1 MDIPTPS
8 NHEIERY
15 LNEWKGNEKFVMQE
29 KSIDKLF
36 TDLFPDNTDI
46 EGILIK
52 ASVLNDFYSTNIFSI
67 FDIAKHIVG
76 LNIDERLKKGDEQL
90 VSEIGHIE
98 IKEKKRY
105 FYSFA
110 TKYCSHHNPVAF
122 PIYDSYIS
130 KVLMYFKSMDR
141 FAKFTQND
149 LRDYPKYKN
158 ILEKFKEYYEITS
171 HNYKEIDMY
180 LWQLGKKFFLKK

>member
-1 MDIPTPS
+1 M
-8 NHEIERY
+8 
-15 LNEWKGNEKFVMQE
+15 
-29 KSIDKLF
+29 
-36 TDLFPDNTDI
+36 
-46 EGILIK
+46 IK

-67 FDIAKHIVG
+67 FDIAKHIVS

-122 PIYDSYIS
+122 QFMILIL
-130 KVLMYFKSMDR
+130 V
-141 FAKFTQND
+141 KF
-149 LRDYPKYKN
+149 
-158 ILEKFKEYYEITS
+158 
-171 HNYKEIDMY
+171 
-180 LWQLGKKFFLKK
+180 